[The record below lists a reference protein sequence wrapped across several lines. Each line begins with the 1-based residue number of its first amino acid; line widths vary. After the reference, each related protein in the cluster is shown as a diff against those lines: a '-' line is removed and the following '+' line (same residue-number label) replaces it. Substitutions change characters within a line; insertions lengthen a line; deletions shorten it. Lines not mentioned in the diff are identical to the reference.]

1 MKRGRVNPEYTE
13 GPKAL
18 ENFKEL
24 ATAALQAPAKKKK
37 QAKKPASRKNPKK
50 FDKD

>member
-1 MKRGRVNPEYTE
+1 MTRRYEYHE

-24 ATAALQAPAKKKK
+24 AGAILQAPAKKQKK
-37 QAKKPASRKNPKK
+37 QPKK
-50 FDKD
+50 TASQKRPKKSDKGD